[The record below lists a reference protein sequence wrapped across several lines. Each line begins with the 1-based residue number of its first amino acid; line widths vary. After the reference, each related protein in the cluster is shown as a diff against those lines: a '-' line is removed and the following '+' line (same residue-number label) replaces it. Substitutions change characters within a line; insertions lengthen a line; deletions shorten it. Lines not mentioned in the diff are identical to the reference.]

1 MARSTSFQSALSRAP
16 LIRIALPF
24 IAGLVIGRQWSMAAL
39 PLGTAAL
46 LSGAMWYF
54 WTARPRDYSQRW
66 STGVGACVVFLG
78 CGIFWQSLHSSTE
91 QNKDL
96 SRGRGTALGWQVR
109 VTEVISSNA
118 RVFRAWAAVVAV
130 IDSADGHQARGR
142 LLMTLMKDSAVSDPG
157 PGDELL
163 VLARVDTLDRA
174 VEPGGFDQRAW
185 AATYGVLHA
194 CYAPAGKWRL
204 IRRSEGFASWFEG
217 ARRRIVA
224 WLGRTDLDARQ
235 RGLVK
240 AILLGIRDELDT
252 DQKSAFARSG
262 TMHVLAV
269 SGSHVAL
276 IYGVLLWSFRKL
288 GEQRRW
294 RVIRSVV
301 LLAVLWGYAGLT
313 GTTPSVLRA
322 TLTFTLFCLA
332 DMWRRQPDPV
342 NSLAAAAVL
351 LLAMDPLM
359 LGQLSFQ
366 LSFLAVMGIA
376 LFYRPLMHLWAP
388 PNRVLYY
395 FWSLFS
401 VSIAAQAF
409 TTPLA
414 LYAFGAFPTWFLPAN
429 LVIVGCV
436 ALGVYGGAAL
446 LVLMWIPVL
455 DQLASWFMTALLWCI
470 TFASDFFANL
480 PGAYPAVRVD
490 GWQCV
495 GLYLL
500 VLLLAGW
507 FLERWHWARVGFISV
522 ACMLLASWAWAAHQ
536 RNEQIRL
543 VIYDERDGLT
553 CAVESGRMLTVFTDT
568 LDQWTSRKIERH
580 QRAIGALEVETRTNY
595 PARLS
600 VDGLSASF
608 IGPDAPVPLVPVPD
622 EVVVL
627 RQDGRYDMDRILAA
641 YSTRTVVVLA
651 PTMSAKRRAWLRHWS
666 EEHGVAVHDIREQGA
681 YVRER

>member
-1 MARSTSFQSALSRAP
+1 M
-16 LIRIALPF
+16 RIAIPF
-24 IAGLVIGRQWSMAAL
+24 IIGLVIGGQWSAAAL
-39 PLGTAAL
+39 PLGAAAL
-46 LSGAMWYF
+46 FSGSVWF
-54 WTARPRDYSQRW
+54 LWTARLREFSRRW
-66 STGVGACVVFLG
+66 TTGAGAFVVFMG
-78 CGIFWQSLHSSTE
+78 CGMFWQRLHAPAE

-96 SRGRGTALGWQVR
+96 ARWRAAASGWQVR
-109 VTEVISSNA
+109 VVEVIGASD
-118 RVFRAWAAVVAV
+118 RVFRAWASATAV
-130 IDSADGHQARGR
+130 IDGVDGHPAKGR
-142 LLMTLMKDSAVSDPG
+142 LLVTLMKDSSVADPG

-163 VLARVDTLDRA
+163 LSARVDTLDRVA
-174 VEPGGFDQRAW
+174 EPGGFDQCAW
-185 AATYGVLHA
+185 AASYGVLHG
-194 CYAPAGKWRL
+194 CFAPAGSWGIIHRAQ
-204 IRRSEGFASWFEG
+204 GFASWFEG
-217 ARRRIVA
+217 ARRRVIL
-224 WLGRTDLDARQ
+224 WLGRTDLDVRE

-240 AILLGIRDELDT
+240 AILLGIRDELDA

-276 IYGVLLWSFRKL
+276 IYGVLLWSFRRL

-294 RVIRSVV
+294 RIGRSVV
-301 LLAVLWGYAGLT
+301 MLVVLWGYAGLT
-313 GTTPSVLRA
+313 GATPSVLRA

-388 PNRVLYY
+388 PNRALYY

-414 LYAFGAFPTWFLPAN
+414 LYAFGAFPAWFLPAN

-446 LVLMWIPVL
+446 LVLMWFPVL
-455 DQLASWFMTALLWCI
+455 GEAATGFMTALLWCI

-480 PGAYPAVRVD
+480 PGAYPAVRIDVR
-490 GWQCV
+490 QCV

-507 FLERWHWARVGFISV
+507 LLERWRWARMGALSV
-522 ACMLLASWAWAAHQ
+522 ACVLLVSWAWNAHQ
-536 RNEQIRL
+536 RNERVRL
-543 VIYDERDGLT
+543 VIYDERDRLT
-553 CAVESGRMLTVFTDT
+553 SAVERGRSLMVFTDT
-568 LDQWTSRKIERH
+568 LDRWSARKIDRH
-580 QRAIGALEVETRTNY
+580 QRAIGAYGVETRTAL
-595 PARLS
+595 PANIS
-600 VDGLSASF
+600 VAATSIAF
-608 IGPDAPVPLVPVPD
+608 IAPGSPLPMLPAPAI
-622 EVVVL
+622 VVL
-627 RQDGRYDMDRILAA
+627 KEDGHYEMDRIIGTCAPKAVLVLAA
-641 YSTRTVVVLA
+641 TI
-651 PTMSAKRRAWLRHWS
+651 SAKRRAWLRRWCD
-666 EEHGVAVHDIREQGA
+666 EHGVPVHDIREQGA
-681 YVRER
+681 YVREL

>member
-24 IAGLVIGRQWSMAAL
+24 IAGLVIGRQWPLAAL
-39 PLGTAAL
+39 PLGTGAL
-46 LSGAMWYF
+46 LSGVIWYL
-54 WTARPRDYSQRW
+54 WTARLRDYSRRW
-66 STGVGACVVFLG
+66 SNGAGAFAVFLG
-78 CGIFWQSLHSSTE
+78 CGLFWQSLHSPAE

-96 SRGRGTALGWQVR
+96 ARRRGTAWGWQVR
-109 VTEVISSNA
+109 ISEVIGSSD
-118 RVFRAWAAVVAV
+118 RVFRAWATVTAV
-130 IDSADGHQARGR
+130 IDSVDGHRARGR
-142 LLMTLMKDSAVSDPG
+142 LLVTLMKDSSVADPG
-157 PGDELL
+157 PGDEVLL
-163 VLARVDTLDRA
+163 LARVDTLHRT

-185 AATYGVLHA
+185 AASYGVLHA
-194 CYAPAGKWRL
+194 CFTPAGSWR
-204 IRRSEGFASWFEG
+204 ITHRAQGFASWFEG
-217 ARRRIVA
+217 ARRRIID
-224 WLGRTDLDARQ
+224 WLGRTDLDARE

-240 AILLGIRDELDT
+240 AILLGIRDELDA

-276 IYGVLLWSFRKL
+276 IYGVLLWSFRRL

-294 RVIRSVV
+294 RILRSVV
-301 LLAVLWGYAGLT
+301 MLVVLWGYAGLT
-313 GTTPSVLRA
+313 GATPSVLRA

-414 LYAFGAFPTWFLPAN
+414 LYAFGAFPAWFLPAN

-446 LVLMWIPVL
+446 LVLMWFPVL
-455 DQLASWFMTALLWCI
+455 GDAATGFMTALLWCI

-507 FLERWHWARVGFISV
+507 LLERWGWARMGALSV
-522 ACMLLASWAWAAHQ
+522 TIALLASWAWSAHQ
-536 RNEQIRL
+536 RNERVRL

-553 CAVESGRMLTVFTDT
+553 SAVERGRSLTVFTDT
-568 LDQWTSRKIERH
+568 LDQWNARKIDRH
-580 QRAIGALEVETRTNY
+580 QRAIGAYEVETHMAL
-595 PARLS
+595 PARIS
-600 VDGLSASF
+600 VGATSIGF
-608 IGPDAPVPLVPVPD
+608 IAPGSPHPILPAPAIM
-622 EVVVL
+622 VL
-627 RQDGRYDMDRILAA
+627 KEDGRYDMDGIIGTGAPKTEL
-641 YSTRTVVVLA
+641 VLA
-651 PTMSAKRRAWLRHWS
+651 STISAKRRAWLRRWS
-666 EEHGVAVHDIREQGA
+666 EEHGIRVHDIREQGA
-681 YVRER
+681 YVREL

>member
-1 MARSTSFQSALSRAP
+1 MARSTSFHSALSRAP
-16 LIRIALPF
+16 LMRIAVPF
-24 IAGLVIGRQWSMAAL
+24 IAGLVIGGQWSMSAL
-39 PLGTAAL
+39 PLGAAVL
-46 LSGAMWYF
+46 LSGGLWYL
-54 WTARPRDYSQRW
+54 WTARLRNYSRRW
-66 STGVGACVVFLG
+66 SSGAGASVVFVG
-78 CGIFWQSLHSSTE
+78 CGILWQNLHSPAE

-96 SRGRGTALGWQVR
+96 SRRRGTASGWQVR
-109 VTEVISSNA
+109 VSEVISSNA
-118 RVFRAWAAVVAV
+118 RVFRAWATVTGE
-130 IDSADGHQARGR
+130 IDSADGHPARGR
-142 LLMTLMKDSAVSDPG
+142 LLVTLMQDSAVSDPS

-163 VLARVDTLDRA
+163 LLARVDTLDRA

-185 AATYGVLHA
+185 AASYGVLHE
-194 CYAPAGKWRL
+194 CFAPAGSWRIL
-204 IRRSEGFASWFEG
+204 HRAQGFASWFEG
-217 ARRRIVA
+217 ARRRIID
-224 WLGRTDLDARQ
+224 WLGRTDLDARE

-240 AILLGIRDELDT
+240 AILLGIRDELDA

-276 IYGVLLWSFRKL
+276 IYGVLLWSFRRL

-294 RVIRSVV
+294 RILRSVV
-301 LLAVLWGYAGLT
+301 MLVVLWAYAGLT
-313 GTTPSVLRA
+313 GATPSVLRA

-366 LSFLAVMGIA
+366 LSFLAVLGIA

-388 PNRVLYY
+388 PNLALYY

-414 LYAFGAFPTWFLPAN
+414 LYAFGAFPAWFLPAN

-446 LVLMWIPVL
+446 LVLMWFPVL
-455 DQLASWFMTALLWCI
+455 GEAATGFMTALLWCI

-480 PGAYPAVRVD
+480 PGAYPAVRID
-490 GWQCV
+490 GWQCL

-507 FLERWHWARVGFISV
+507 LLERWRWARMGVLSV
-522 ACMLLASWAWAAHQ
+522 ACALLASWAWNAHQ
-536 RNEQIRL
+536 RNERVRL

-553 CAVESGRMLTVFTDT
+553 SAVESGRSLTVFTDT
-568 LDQWTSRKIERH
+568 LDQWNARKIDRH
-580 QRAIGALEVETRTNY
+580 QRAIGAYGVETRLAF
-595 PARLS
+595 PAHVS
-600 VDGLSASF
+600 VAGTSIGF
-608 IGPDAPVPLVPVPD
+608 IAPGSPLPILPAPAIM
-622 EVVVL
+622 VL
-627 RQDGRYDMDRILAA
+627 KEDGRYEMDGILGTGAPK
-641 YSTRTVVVLA
+641 TEVVLA
-651 PTMSAKRRAWLRHWS
+651 PTISARRRAWLRRWC
-666 EEHGVAVHDIREQGA
+666 EDHGVHVHDIREQGA
-681 YVRER
+681 YVREL